1 MPPIRTQ
8 GESCSF
14 SQLFQFR
21 EQRSHTFT
29 SLLVFRDRTLRVFRL
44 PAFSIKLSLFMVEP
58 YQLVPDLYRSVS
70 LP

>member
-1 MPPIRTQ
+1 MGRL
-8 GESCSF
+8 CSR

-21 EQRSHTFT
+21 EQRSHLFT
-29 SLLVFRDRTLRVFRL
+29 SLLVLRNRTLRVLRL
-44 PAFSIKLSLFMVEP
+44 TAFSIKLSLFIVEP